1 MDCNY
6 LILGLLIVTMLIFIS
21 NKYNVLFVILT
32 GALALLVLNDI
43 LTKEHFNVQ
52 MYDILN
58 TEKNSLDVEQKT
70 QEAMIT
76 ALEDKLNFYKSALQ
90 EKAQEVNQQEL
101 STIEIENSCP
111 ALLDQVDTMDYVAD
125 TENMKILNNLNVNKG
140 EIAEM

>member
-43 LTKEHFNVQ
+43 LTKEHFNVP

-58 TEKNSLDVEQKT
+58 TEKNSLNVEQKT
-70 QEAMIT
+70 QEVMIK
-76 ALEDKLNFYKSALQ
+76 ALEDKLNFYKTALQ
-90 EKAQEVNQQEL
+90 EKAQEVNNQEL
-101 STIEIENSCP
+101 NKIKIENSCGP
-111 ALLDQVDTMDYVAD
+111 FDQVDSIDYVAN

-140 EIAEM
+140 EIDEM

>member
-90 EKAQEVNQQEL
+90 EKAQEVNQQQL
-101 STIEIENSCP
+101 NTIKIENSCGQF
-111 ALLDQVDTMDYVAD
+111 DQVDSMDYVAN
-125 TENMKILNNLNVNKG
+125 TENMKILNNLNVNKS

>member
-43 LTKEHFNVQ
+43 LSREHFNVQ
-52 MYDILN
+52 MYNILN

-76 ALEDKLNFYKSALQ
+76 ALEDKLNFYKTALQ
-90 EKAQEVNQQEL
+90 EKAQEVNNQEL
-101 STIEIENSCP
+101 SKIEILNSCP
-111 ALLDQVDTMDYVAD
+111 VLDQVDSMDYVAN

-140 EIAEM
+140 EIDEM

>member
-1 MDCNY
+1 MDCNC

-90 EKAQEVNQQEL
+90 EKAQEANNQQL
-101 STIEIENSCP
+101 NKIKIDNSCG
-111 ALLDQVDTMDYVAD
+111 AFDQVDSMDYVAN
-125 TENMKILNNLNVNKG
+125 TEKMKILNNLNVNKG

>member
-43 LTKEHFNVQ
+43 LSREHFNVQ
-52 MYDILN
+52 MYNILN

-76 ALEDKLNFYKSALQ
+76 ALEDKLNFYKTALQ
-90 EKAQEVNQQEL
+90 EKAQEVNNQEL
-101 STIEIENSCP
+101 SKIEIKNSCG
-111 ALLDQVDTMDYVAD
+111 LFDQVDSMDYVAN

-140 EIAEM
+140 EIDEM

>member
-101 STIEIENSCP
+101 SKIKIENSCGQF
-111 ALLDQVDTMDYVAD
+111 DQVDSMDYVAN

-140 EIAEM
+140 EIDEM